1 MQLYLREKYLRKI
14 RGFYHSADLIKVITG
29 IRRCGKSCL
38 MQMIMAELQ
47 GQGISAERICYLNLD
62 SRGFK
67 HLKSPEQLDELIAS
81 RLQQGSLNYLFID
94 EIQNVVNFESV
105 INSWREEGCCSIF
118 ITGSNSYLLSGELA
132 TKLTGRYLEFE
143 MFTLTF
149 DEYLGMKAF
158 CGLQVAD
165 NLLLELQ
172 KYLQEGGFP
181 RAVSIESLEDKRT
194 YVANVVEEIFHKDIR
209 RRVKI
214 RNVEAF
220 EAVRRY
226 LIGNFGATFSVNSL
240 QIALKKTGLNISR
253 LTLHRY
259 LQVLVEAKILYEC
272 ERFDLK
278 SRRALSGERKYYLGD
293 LSFYF
298 SLNTDNRLNYGPLL
312 ESLVFFYARSLNYRV
327 SIGRIGD
334 LECDFI
340 LRDPATDYAYV
351 QVAYTI
357 AASAETEEREYRALE
372 RIKDNYPKYVMT
384 TDYLLQRRN
393 GIRHVNLMEFMR
405 AGERF

>member
-1 MQLYLREKYLRKI
+1 MQLYLREKYLRRI

-38 MQMIMAELQ
+38 MQMIMAELRE
-47 GQGISAERICYLNLD
+47 QGISAERICYLNLD
-62 SRGFK
+62 RRGFK
-67 HLKSPEQLDELIAS
+67 HLKGPEQLDELIAS
-81 RLQQGSLNYLFID
+81 HLQQGSLNYLFID
-94 EIQNVVNFESV
+94 EIQNVDNFESV

-143 MFTLTF
+143 MYTLTF

-158 CGLQVAD
+158 CGQQVAD

-172 KYLQEGGFP
+172 NYLQEGGFP
-181 RAVSIESLEDKRT
+181 RAVTIESLEDKRT

-226 LIGNFGATFSVNSL
+226 LFSNFGATYSVNSL

-278 SRRALSGERKYYLGD
+278 SRRALAGERKYYLGD

-312 ESLVFFYARSLNYRV
+312 ESPVFFYARSLNYRV
-327 SIGRIGD
+327 SIGRIGN

-340 LRDPATDYAYV
+340 LRDTALDYAYV